1 MYKQRTRN
9 ILDITS
15 LIYLKTVSFYLSGKL
30 TYSFSSYQAI
40 VAFENAA
47 TKYEKRYNNMRDTLP
62 DFLDLLKRLD
72 SESGITDDISNQY
85 KTKINH
91 KNYFCEIQ

>member
-1 MYKQRTRN
+1 MRYTYNPRIEYRTDEVMYGK
-9 ILDITS
+9 
-15 LIYLKTVSFYLSGKL
+15 VSFYLSGKL

-47 TKYEKRYNNMRDTLP
+47 TKYEKIYNNMRDTLP